1 MKIKITYQ
9 EHEKQQAD
17 KLAALI
23 RKELEPDA
31 VIKET
36 RSDRHDPYHHIYLN
50 SRNIMIPRKSLTLR

>member
-17 KLAALI
+17 KLAVLF

-31 VIKET
+31 VIREK
-36 RSDRHDPYHHIYLN
+36 RNSKSDLYSHIYLN
-50 SRNIMIPRKSLTLR
+50 SRNIELPQNADRNY

>member
-17 KLAALI
+17 KLAVLF

-31 VIKET
+31 VIREKRNSKSE
-36 RSDRHDPYHHIYLN
+36 PYSHIYLN
-50 SRNIMIPRKSLTLR
+50 SRNIEISQNTGKSY